1 MIPKL
6 PIYAKGDSMGIAVY
20 PTGVSL
26 EEVEID
32 MLVYTPGN
40 GPRIYGSTQGSGLPI
55 VKGTDRILGN
65 RKTRCGYRNA
75 RNDLYCKGVR
85 L

>member
-32 MLVYTPGN
+32 MLVYTTGN
-40 GPRIYGSTQGSGLPI
+40 GPRIYGSTQGSGLPSI
-55 VKGTDRILGN
+55 SHPRKSENSMRVSQRSKRPIL
-65 RKTRCGYRNA
+65 
-75 RNDLYCKGVR
+75 
-85 L
+85 

>member
-32 MLVYTPGN
+32 MLVYTG
-40 GPRIYGSTQGSGLPI
+40 REF
-55 VKGTDRILGN
+55 TDRRKAAGCRSSKEQIGLCLISHPRKPENSMRVSQRSKRPIL
-65 RKTRCGYRNA
+65 
-75 RNDLYCKGVR
+75 
-85 L
+85 